1 MASKKKTAK
10 QDAATAAASD
20 DLRPRLSQHPRA
32 KRQIREA
39 KGWGGIVGF
48 VLVGLLS
55 QQAGLPIFDAGI
67 RALIAGVA
75 CYVIAWGIA
84 VSVWRH
90 LAQAEISVVEQRLQS
105 EQTTS

>member
-1 MASKKKTAK
+1 MSRKSDKK
-10 QDAATAAASD
+10 AAEAAPSE

-39 KGWGGIVGF
+39 KGWGGMAGF

-55 QQAGLPIFDAGI
+55 MQASLPIFDAGI
-67 RALIAGVA
+67 RALVAGVA
-75 CYVIAWGIA
+75 CYVIAWGVA
-84 VSVWRH
+84 VTVWRH